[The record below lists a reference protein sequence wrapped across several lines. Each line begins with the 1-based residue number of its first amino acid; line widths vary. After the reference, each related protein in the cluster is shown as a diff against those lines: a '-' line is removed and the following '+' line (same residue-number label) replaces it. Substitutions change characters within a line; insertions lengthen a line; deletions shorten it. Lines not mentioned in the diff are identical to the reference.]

1 MPKADPVTSCDFF
14 INTAALEAGL
24 TQQFWYQAY
33 LQFLR
38 QAESDTSAPGFEMY
52 DFARTVRIPFHHKYI
67 DVLVRCQPEP
77 REHRII
83 RLTAFPA
90 GDERQGPQL
99 SDGTRI
105 LEKAVP
111 HWKKPPYWI
120 SVSDGSGYDRS
131 SHLDRNFSS
140 SLLPVLESSMSK
152 E

>member
-14 INTAALEAGL
+14 INAAALEAGL

-52 DFARTVRIPFHHKYI
+52 DFACTVRIPFHHKYI

-99 SDGTRI
+99 SRWYT
-105 LEKAVP
+105 
-111 HWKKPPYWI
+111 
-120 SVSDGSGYDRS
+120 
-131 SHLDRNFSS
+131 HLGESRTALGEAA
-140 SLLPVLESSMSK
+140 LLDFGQRW
-152 E
+152 